1 MIKIDI
7 LSDPICP
14 WCLIGKTFLDRALE
28 IRPDH
33 VFTLEWHPYMLNPK
47 MPKNGMGREEYLI
60 NKFGSKH
67 NATEAYQKI
76 IETISKDDI
85 EVNFNKI
92 KRTPNTLD
100 AHRLIHWA
108 QWINLWASRVF
119 GVRLILLKFTS
130 ISSLDIVSIIF

>member
-47 MPKNGMGREEYLI
+47 MPKNGMDREEYLI

-76 IETISKDDI
+76 IETISKN
-85 EVNFNKI
+85 VLPI
-92 KRTPNTLD
+92 KHQGQIGSDN
-100 AHRLIHWA
+100 I
-108 QWINLWASRVF
+108 
-119 GVRLILLKFTS
+119 S
-130 ISSLDIVSIIF
+130 IFIKSYFLYQLSLFDCNYAFLY